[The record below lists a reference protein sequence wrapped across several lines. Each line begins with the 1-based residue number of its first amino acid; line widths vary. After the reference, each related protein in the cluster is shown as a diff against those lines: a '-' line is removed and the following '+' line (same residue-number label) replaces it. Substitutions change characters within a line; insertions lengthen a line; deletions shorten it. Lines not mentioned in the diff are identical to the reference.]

1 MGRMPLNEITRRQLL
16 TPGENV
22 LIGCDDDYF
31 AVVF

>member
-22 LIGCDDDYF
+22 LTVRDDYYF